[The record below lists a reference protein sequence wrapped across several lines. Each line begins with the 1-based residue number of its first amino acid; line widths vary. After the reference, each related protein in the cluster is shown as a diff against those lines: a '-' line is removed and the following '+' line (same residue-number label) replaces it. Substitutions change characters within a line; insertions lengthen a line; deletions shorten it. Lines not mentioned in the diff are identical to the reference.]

1 MPIQLREYQRNIL
14 QTCLQKNT
22 LVILPTGMGKTI
34 IAFFLIINQLKKFPD
49 QKIFF
54 LAPTKPLV
62 NQHYQN
68 FIQSFPEYRPESIV
82 ITGELRPE
90 RREIMY
96 KTARIIFVTPQT
108 LQNDII
114 EGRVDFYNSSTII
127 KILLL

>member
-1 MPIQLREYQRNIL
+1 
-14 QTCLQKNT
+14 
-22 LVILPTGMGKTI
+22 MGKTI